1 MKKILFVY
9 LFIVSVAGYSQ
20 RRYAAD
26 RYFKEY
32 AYTKS
37 AELYEVIYKR
47 DGASQ
52 EVISRLADSHYFNMN
67 LIEAEK
73 WYKLLF
79 ETYEESTSPE
89 HVFRYAQVL
98 KSNGKVEESDKWL
111 RKLKEVKGDDSRAL
125 ALDDN
130 SNYFVEYS
138 NKKKT
143 FVSLK
148 NLSINTKYSDFGGFI
163 YGNELYFASTRPE
176 GTKYDKKLYKW
187 NDQPF
192 LNIYTAEEKFSK
204 ESLTL
209 DVDKVQRFSDVNTR
223 YHESN
228 AVITSDG
235 NTMYFTRDNFDGKKL
250 RKDLNEVTHLKVY
263 KSELED
269 GKWQPIEELPF
280 NSDLY
285 SCGHPALSSDERTL
299 YFVSDM
305 PGGIGATDIY
315 KVSINEDNT
324 YGTPENLGN
333 KINTEG
339 REMFPFIDNEN
350 TLYFS
355 SDGHLGLGA
364 LDIFES
370 KISDNSFTKPVNLGN
385 PINGPLD
392 DFSFVISD
400 NKSYGYFSSN
410 REGGKGDDDIYSFVI
425 YRCKENITG
434 VVTDVKTGAPIEKAT
449 VRLIDKKGEP
459 VASLVTGADG
469 SYTFK
474 DIECENSFT
483 VAASKDDYRNDQKT
497 AATED
502 IDKKSIQADLALSSL
517 IVESPEAAQIVI
529 NPIYFDFDLYN
540 IREDAEY
547 ELEHIVSVMR
557 NHPDMVIKIESH
569 TDSRGTK
576 SYNRTLS
583 TNRAKSTRDY
593 LISRGVTSTRIASA
607 IGYGEDQLLNN
618 CNDANQKQCTEEEHQ
633 RNRRSYFY
641 IVKGGNNVKS
651 SIGQVEKA
659 NSNKIEKKGYYT
671 VSSQKDTLY
680 NISKRFGLSV
690 EELKGLNRLKTNTI
704 VLGQKLKIND

>member
-1 MKKILFVY
+1 MKRVLLICFVA
-9 LFIVSVAGYSQ
+9 LNFTGYSQ

-32 AYTKS
+32 AYKKS
-37 AELYEVIYKR
+37 AELYEILYQKG
-47 DGASQ
+47 DSSQ
-52 EVISRLADSHYFNMN
+52 KVISNLADSHYFNTN
-67 LIEAEK
+67 LEKAEK
-73 WYKLLF
+73 WYDLLF
-79 ETYEESTSPE
+79 NKYERTVSSE
-89 HVFRYAQVL
+89 HIFRYAQVL
-98 KSNGKVEESDKWL
+98 KSNGKVKKSDKWL
-111 RKLKEVKGDDSRAL
+111 RRLKDVKIDDSRAL
-125 ALDDN
+125 ALDNN

-143 FVSLK
+143 FVSLN

-163 YGNELYFASTRPE
+163 YGSELYFASTRPE

-204 ESLTL
+204 ESLIL
-209 DVDKVQRFSDVNTR
+209 DVEKVQRFSDVNTR

-235 NTMYFTRDNFDGKKL
+235 NTMYFTRDNYDGEKL
-250 RKDLNEVTHLKVY
+250 RRDPNRVTHLKIY
-263 KSELED
+263 KSEFEE
-269 GKWQPIEELPF
+269 GKWQFKKELPF
-280 NSDLY
+280 NSNLY
-285 SCGHPALSSDERTL
+285 SCGHPALSSDEKTL

-324 YGTPENLGN
+324 YSKPENLGN
-333 KINTEG
+333 MINTEG
-339 REMFPFIDNEN
+339 KEMFPFVDNDN

-355 SDGHLGLGA
+355 SNGHLGLGA
-364 LDIFES
+364 LDLFES
-370 KISDNSFTKPVNLGN
+370 KISGNNFTKPVNLGS

-400 NKSYGYFSSN
+400 DKSYGYFSSN

-425 YRCKENITG
+425 YRCKEDVTG
-434 VVTDVKTGAPIEKAT
+434 VVTDASTGAPIEKAT
-449 VRLIDKKGEP
+449 VRLIDEKGEP
-459 VASLVTGADG
+459 IANQVTGVDG
-469 SYTFK
+469 RYTFK
-474 DIECENSFT
+474 DIACENKFT
-483 VAASKDDYRNDQKT
+483 VTASKDDYRNDQKIAT
-497 AATED
+497 TED
-502 IDKKSIQADLALSSL
+502 VDKKSIEADLVLSSL
-517 IVESPEAAQIVI
+517 IVETPEAAQIVI

-557 NHPDMVIKIESH
+557 NHPDMTIKIESH

-576 SYNRTLS
+576 VYNRTLS

-593 LISRGVTSTRIASA
+593 LISRGVSSNRLVSA

-618 CNDANQKQCTEEEHQ
+618 CNDANQKKCTEEEHQ

-641 IVKGGNNVKS
+641 IVKGDGNVKS
-651 SIGQVEKA
+651 SVGQIEKA
-659 NSNKIEKKGYYT
+659 NYDNGMSGYYI
-671 VSSQKDTLY
+671 VSSQDTLY
-680 NISKRFGLSV
+680 NISKKFDISI
-690 EELKGLNRLKTNTI
+690 EKLKTINELKTNTI
-704 VLGQKLKIND
+704 VLGQKLKIN